1 MSLNLG
7 DQSSLQFIILILE
20 FTSGILVYVI
30 TLGSGDAIGII
41 SLLRYST
48 CKQRS
53 QESKHLLS
61 YHIMVCDNSFTIF
74 CSRIKLLGKSSKNCF
89 EIQGLSVN
97 SQVLS
102 IVLSVICRSRCSTR
116 MSLED
121 FQFNIQV

>member
-20 FTSGILVYVI
+20 FTSGIFVYVI

-61 YHIMVCDNSFTIF
+61 YHIMVCDNVTTASPY
-74 CSRIKLLGKSSKNCF
+74 
-89 EIQGLSVN
+89 SVPG
-97 SQVLS
+97 
-102 IVLSVICRSRCSTR
+102 
-116 MSLED
+116 
-121 FQFNIQV
+121 